1 MQAHNVKKTPSLSVG
16 YIDPYYIS
24 SAKFNY
30 PEYWPQNHEEL
41 KDGKTIKEKE
51 VIRKDKIYRAAIKVA
66 ARIARFFKNLE
77 HNKTIWAP
85 YYFR

>member
-1 MQAHNVKKTPSLSVG
+1 MQAHNVKKTLSLSVE

-24 SAKFNY
+24 SSKFNY

-51 VIRKDKIYRAAIKVA
+51 VIRKDKIYRAPSRLRHGLPDFL
-66 ARIARFFKNLE
+66 RISA
-77 HNKTIWAP
+77 
-85 YYFR
+85 